1 MPAIADLLD
10 PRTAERLAEVRAQ
23 AAERERTAAAAVT
36 ATPVQP
42 VCPTCG
48 ARRQVPEAVFS
59 DR

>member
-1 MPAIADLLD
+1 MPAL
-10 PRTAERLAEVRAQ
+10 AELVGQDDVDRLAALKASLREGER
-23 AAERERTAAAAVT
+23 AAEAAV
-36 ATPVQP
+36 AVTPVQP